1 MNSNV
6 KILPVIILVFMCSAF
21 SNSNAELPPASLYK
35 LKTVVIDAGHG
46 GHDGGCSGSFSKEKI
61 VTLSIALK
69 LGKMIE
75 ENFPDVKVIYTR
87 KTDVFIE
94 LYERASIANRNDADL
109 FISIHC
115 NANQSTSPYGTETYV
130 MGLHKTE
137 ANLSVAKRENDV
149 VLMETNYSKHY
160 EGFNPNDP
168 TANII
173 FSLFQHAFMEQSILF
188 ASKVEEQFTTTG
200 QRKSR
205 GVKQAGFLVL
215 WKTSM
220 PAVLIETGF
229 LTNITEEKFLGK
241 EDGQQKI
248 ADCIFKAFTSYKTKM
263 ENTNGLTENTY
274 ADNTNTQSTITKETL
289 SSGEVEY
296 RIQFLTSGNQLTTTD
311 SKLQKLTGEPI
322 SFVEES
328 GIYKYRLGPFN
339 SLEEAVKK
347 QTEMRTLGFS
357 DAFVI
362 ALKDN
367 IRISVEEAKAI
378 QPK

>member
-1 MNSNV
+1 MNSTV
-6 KILPVIILVFMCSAF
+6 KILSVIILLFTCSSF
-21 SNSNAELPPASLYK
+21 SNSGPVKQPESLYQ

-46 GHDGGCSGSFSKEKI
+46 GHDGGCSGSFSREKT

-69 LGKMIE
+69 LGKLIE
-75 ENFPDVKVIYTR
+75 KNYPDVKVVYTR

-94 LYERASIANRNDADL
+94 LYERAAIANRNDADL

-115 NANQSTSPYGTETYV
+115 NANQSSSPYGTETYV

-137 ANLSVAKRENDV
+137 ANLSVAKRENEV
-149 VLMETNYSKHY
+149 VLMEDNYAKHY

-168 TANII
+168 TAHII
-173 FSLFQHAFMEQSILF
+173 FSLFQHAYMEQSILF
-188 ASKVEEQFTTTG
+188 ASKVEEEFTNTG

-220 PAVLIETGF
+220 PSVLIETGF
-229 LTNITEEKFLGK
+229 LTNSTEEKFLGK

-248 ADCIFKAFTSYKTKM
+248 ADCIYRAFKSYKTKM
-263 ENTNGLTENTY
+263 ENTNGLTENIY
-274 ADNTNTQSTITKETL
+274 VDESSGPPTITKENP
-289 SSGEVEY
+289 GEGVEFKV
-296 RIQFLTSGNQLTTTD
+296 QFLTTGNPLKSTDAQLK
-311 SKLQKLTGEPI
+311 KLSGEPI

-328 GIYKYRLGPFN
+328 GLYKYRLGPFAT
-339 SLEEAVKK
+339 LEEAIKK
-347 QTEMRTLGFS
+347 QGEIRTLGFS

-367 IRISVEEAKAI
+367 ERISVEEAKTL

>member
-1 MNSNV
+1 MNSTV
-6 KILPVIILVFMCSAF
+6 KILSVIILLFTCSSF
-21 SNSNAELPPASLYK
+21 SNSGPVKQPESLYQ

-46 GHDGGCSGSFSKEKI
+46 GHDGGCSGSFSREKT

-69 LGKMIE
+69 LGKLIE
-75 ENFPDVKVIYTR
+75 KNYPDVKVVYTR

-94 LYERASIANRNDADL
+94 LYERAAIANRNDADL

-115 NANQSTSPYGTETYV
+115 NANQSSSPYGTETYV

-137 ANLSVAKRENDV
+137 ANLSVAKRENEV
-149 VLMETNYSKHY
+149 VLMEDNYAKHY

-168 TANII
+168 TAHII
-173 FSLFQHAFMEQSILF
+173 FSLFQHAYMEQSILF
-188 ASKVEEQFTTTG
+188 ASKVEEEFTNTG

-220 PAVLIETGF
+220 PSVLIETGF
-229 LTNITEEKFLGK
+229 LTNSTEEKFLGK

-248 ADCIFKAFTSYKTKM
+248 ADCIYRAFKSYKTKM
-263 ENTNGLTENTY
+263 ENTNGLTENIF
-274 ADNTNTQSTITKETL
+274 ADESSVPPTITKENP
-289 SSGEVEY
+289 GEGVEFKV
-296 RIQFLTSGNQLTTTD
+296 QFLTTGNPLKSTDAQLK
-311 SKLQKLTGEPI
+311 KLSGEPI

-328 GIYKYRLGPFN
+328 GLYKYRLGPFAT
-339 SLEEAVKK
+339 LEEAVKK
-347 QTEMRTLGFS
+347 QGEIRTLGFS

-367 IRISVEEAKAI
+367 ERISVEEAKTL

>member
-248 ADCIFKAFTSYKTKM
+248 ADCIFKAFKSYKTKM